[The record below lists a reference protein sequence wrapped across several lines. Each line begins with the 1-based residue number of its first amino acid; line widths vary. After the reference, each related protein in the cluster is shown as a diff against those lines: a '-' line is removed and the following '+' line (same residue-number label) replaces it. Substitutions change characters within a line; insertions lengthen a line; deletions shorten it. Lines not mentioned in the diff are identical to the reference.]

1 MIIFVFIVFKITEY
15 NILFITECK
24 LYSSIQNG
32 KEMTTE
38 EAADF
43 HIEVVGGSLTDDSE
57 FPHMVNQF
65 IQWALVRDI
74 V

>member
-1 MIIFVFIVFKITEY
+1 M
-15 NILFITECK
+15 
-24 LYSSIQNG
+24 YSSIQNG